1 MKRTSTHNPRSQR
14 CGRAA
19 GFTLVELICVT
30 VILGVLGAV
39 TAGVI
44 SRAAAAMAD
53 SSVSARLC
61 DEAGSAMELMTRQIR
76 SIPGKAGSTPA
87 AADITAITGSSIQFA
102 PSSWITLTGT
112 QVLVS
117 ENGGTAMPIAGNVTQ
132 LIFEPLDSSGALIAT
147 PVAAAD
153 LARVQRLRITL
164 TLQRGARTETLRT
177 TVFLRCLLAGAKP

>member
-1 MKRTSTHNPRSQR
+1 MKIEPAHNPRASR
-14 CGRAA
+14 RARSA

-30 VILGVLGAV
+30 VILGALGAV

-61 DEAGSAMELMTRQIR
+61 DEAGSAMELITRQIR

-87 AADITAITGSSIQFA
+87 AADITALTATSIQFA
-102 PSSWITLTGT
+102 PSSSITLTGT
-112 QVLVS
+112 QILLS
-117 ENGGTAMPIAGNVTQ
+117 ENGSTAMPIANNVTQ
-132 LIFEPLDSSGALIAT
+132 LLFEPMDNAGVLIAT
-147 PVAAAD
+147 PVSGAN
-153 LARVQRLRITL
+153 LAGVQRVRITI
-164 TLQRGARTETLRT
+164 TLQRGARTESLRT

>member
-1 MKRTSTHNPRSQR
+1 MMHTPAYNPKAQR
-14 CGRAA
+14 RGRAA

-30 VILGVLGAV
+30 MILGALGAV

-44 SRAAAAMAD
+44 SRAAGAMAD

-61 DEAGSAMELMTRQIR
+61 DEAGSAMELITRQIR

-102 PSSWITLTGT
+102 PSSSITLTGS
-112 QVLVS
+112 QVLFS
-117 ENGGTAMPIAGNVTQ
+117 ESGGTAMPIAGSVSQ
-132 LIFEPLDSSGALIAT
+132 LLFEPLDNSGTLIAT

-153 LARVQRLRITL
+153 LARVQRVRVTL
-164 TLQRGARTETLRT
+164 TLQRGARSETLRT
-177 TVFLRCLLAGAKP
+177 TVFIRSLLSGAKP